1 MRPLHWWDYFTIN
14 IYWLGLNIASGSL
27 TPYILPLLVVATFGE
42 TDKNTALGYLR
53 AASMAVAILVQAAAG
68 LLSDRS
74 TLPWGRRR
82 PFIVAGTLLDMV
94 FLALIGL
101 AGLVWQ
107 NYWLL
112 VAAVM
117 LLQVSSN
124 TAHGALQG
132 LIPDVVPEQH
142 RGKAS
147 GFKAAFELLPIILV
161 GLTIAR
167 FVKDNT
173 WAAIVTVMG
182 ALLIGMLLTLPVREE
197 PLRQKPADPLA
208 PPLLRTAALTAI
220 FLVVTGLFG
229 GLVGFVGKTLEG
241 TGTVQLVA
249 VGAAGLVAMAGSI
262 ILGVYWS
269 ARVGIG
275 QGAARHPSY
284 VWWVINRLLFLAA
297 VGSVQGFAQYFLGDV
312 LKLPDAA
319 AATGNLMLVVGVSTL
334 IAALTS
340 GFLADRFGRRR
351 LVGAAGLVAGLGT
364 FLLVLSPNMT
374 MVLISGCLIGAAA
387 GTFLTSNWALGT
399 DLVPSGEAGR
409 YLGVSNLAGAGAG
422 IVGAGL
428 GGPMAD
434 FFNRASP
441 GLGYL
446 VIFAIYGACFM
457 LSTLTLAK
465 VPEVARKPASPP
477 GS

>member
-1 MRPLHWWDYFTIN
+1 MRNLRWWDYITVN
-14 IYWLGLNIASGSL
+14 VYWLGLNIASGSL
-27 TPYILPLLVVATFGE
+27 TPYILPLLVVLVVGE
-42 TDKNTALGYLR
+42 ESKNTALGGLR

-74 TLPWGRRR
+74 TLRWGRRR
-82 PFIVAGTLLDMV
+82 PFIVVGTLLDLV

-101 AGLVWQ
+101 AGIQWG

-147 GFKAAFELLPIILV
+147 GLKAAFELLPIILV

-167 FVKDNT
+167 YVKANT
-173 WAAIVTVMG
+173 WGAILTVMG
-182 ALLIGMLLTLPVREE
+182 ALLLGMIFTLPVHEE
-197 PLRQKPADPLA
+197 PLREPVKEPVG
-208 PPLLRTAALTAI
+208 PPLWRAAALTLI
-220 FLVVTGLFG
+220 FVLVTALFG

-241 TGTVQLVA
+241 AGTLQLVGVA
-249 VGAAGLVAMAGSI
+249 AAGLIAMAGSI

-275 QGAARHPSY
+275 AGARAHGSY

-312 LKLPDAA
+312 MKLPDAA

-334 IAALTS
+334 ITALIS
-340 GFLADRFGRRR
+340 GFLADRVGRRV
-351 LVGAAGLVAGLGT
+351 LVGGAGVVAGLGT
-364 FLLVLSPNMT
+364 FVLVASPNMT
-374 MVLISGCLIGAAA
+374 VVLISGCLIGAAA

-399 DLVPSGEAGR
+399 DLVPKAEAGR

-446 VIFAIYGACFM
+446 VIFGIYGACFL
-457 LSTLTLAK
+457 LSAVTLVK
-465 VPEVARKPASPP
+465 VPEALKR
-477 GS
+477 G